1 MIITIFIL
9 IYFNWI
15 ILKFRGFYKNILEI
29 ENNKYYLFILS
40 IPSILKVYKFTQIH
54 LFLYKSF
61 QLNIFY
67 LYGFFYFSTVSI
79 YLYIPFIS
87 GTKHYS
93 IIGIS

>member
-1 MIITIFIL
+1 MIIIIFIF
-9 IYFNWI
+9 IYFSWI
-15 ILKFRGFYKNILEI
+15 ILKFRVSYKNILEI
-29 ENNKYYLFILS
+29 ENNKYYLYILS
-40 IPSILKVYKFTQIH
+40 IPSILKVYKFTPID

-67 LYGFFYFSTVSI
+67 LYGFFYFRTVTT
-79 YLYIPFIS
+79 YLYIPFVS